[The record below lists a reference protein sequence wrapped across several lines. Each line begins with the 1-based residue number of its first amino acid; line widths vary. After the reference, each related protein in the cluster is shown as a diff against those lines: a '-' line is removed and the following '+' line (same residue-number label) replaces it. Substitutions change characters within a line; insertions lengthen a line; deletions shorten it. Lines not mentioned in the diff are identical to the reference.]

1 MNNKKREALNLV
13 LRYFILLLIA
23 IPGIKIFY
31 FLFTNLT
38 IYPVFYLVQIYSKAT
53 LNGNLIT
60 LSNNISLEIVGA
72 CVAGSAYLLLTIL
85 NLSTPNIKIKKRI
98 LMLAISYFIFLI
110 FNIIRIVFLGY
121 LVFIGSAYFDIV
133 HSVLWY
139 GISTI
144 FVVTLWFVLIFYF
157 KIESIPVY
165 SDLKF
170 LYQSSSLYKK

>member
-1 MNNKKREALNLV
+1 MKNKKGDALNILY
-13 LRYFILLLIA
+13 RYIILLLIA
-23 IPGIKIFY
+23 IPGISIFY
-31 FLFTNLT
+31 FLFTSLT
-38 IYPVFYLVQIYSKAT
+38 IYPVYYLVQIYSKAT
-53 LNGNLIT
+53 LYGNLIT

-85 NLSTPNIKIKKRI
+85 NLSTSNIKLKKRI
-98 LMLAISYFIFLI
+98 LMLLSSYFIFLI

-144 FVVTLWFVLIFYF
+144 FVVALWFAQIHYF
-157 KIESIPVY
+157 KVNSIPIY
-165 SDLKF
+165 SDIKF
-170 LYQSSSLYKK
+170 LYKNSTLLK

>member
-60 LSNNISLEIVGA
+60 LSNNIS
-72 CVAGSAYLLLTIL
+72 
-85 NLSTPNIKIKKRI
+85 
-98 LMLAISYFIFLI
+98 
-110 FNIIRIVFLGY
+110 
-121 LVFIGSAYFDIV
+121 FDII

-170 LYQSSSLYKK
+170 LYQSSSLYK